1 MTADDDR
8 ATRPTEAGSHL
19 VKSVSAAAS
28 ATEWTCED
36 VESLLPLV
44 ADGALDAAADP
55 ALFAHLARCC
65 TCQEAL
71 AHHDLVTIALEAT
84 RPAALPSAPA
94 RREPIR
100 HVFLPWPAALAASLA
115 AAAGLWMWLA
125 TLHHERAT
133 PAAAATQVVQVM
145 AADGHPVYVVV
156 QGEQVTVI
164 DPRAIDGKAASGQ
177 PQVQPVKFTTP
188 RP

>member
-1 MTADDDR
+1 MSPASTP
-8 ATRPTEAGSHL
+8 TRSSLPAG
-19 VKSVSAAAS
+19 
-28 ATEWTCED
+28 EWACED

-44 ADGALDAAADP
+44 ADGALDAETEP

-65 TCQEAL
+65 ACQEAL
-71 AHHDLVTIALEAT
+71 THHDLVTVALEAT
-84 RPAALPSAPA
+84 RPTTLPQAQA

-115 AAAGLWMWLA
+115 AAAGLWMWL
-125 TLHHERAT
+125 TTMHNGH
-133 PAAAATQVVQVM
+133 AAPPIAATQVVQVM

-164 DPRAIDGKAASGQ
+164 DPRTIDGKAVNGQ
-177 PQVQPVKFTTP
+177 QQVQPVKFITP

>member
-1 MTADDDR
+1 MSSVAQQ
-8 ATRPTEAGSHL
+8 TREPLAAG
-19 VKSVSAAAS
+19 
-28 ATEWTCED
+28 EWACED

-44 ADGALDAAADP
+44 ADGALDAETEP

-65 TCQEAL
+65 ACQEAL
-71 AHHDLVTIALEAT
+71 TQHDLVTIALEAT
-84 RPAALPSAPA
+84 RPIAMPLAHS

-115 AAAGLWMWLA
+115 AAAGLWMWLTTMHQA
-125 TLHHERAT
+125 RAT
-133 PAAAATQVVQVM
+133 PPVAATQVVQVLG
-145 AADGHPVYVVV
+145 ADGHPVYVVV

-164 DPRAIDGKAASGQ
+164 DPRVIDGKAAEGQ
-177 PQVQPVKFTTP
+177 QQVQPVKFITP